1 MPKSISLIQS
11 TRPAMQ
17 AIAASNNNQW
27 RRSIDFS
34 CTAPGLLIDSALL
47 MQAPGPLS
55 KRLQPIPG
63 MDQGRRLVLLLT
75 QLGDFD
81 SMEYAQAL
89 VAALHQQRPFETAT
103 VWLRNMIDANNN
115 LLYSYCD

>member
-1 MPKSISLIQS
+1 
-11 TRPAMQ
+11 
-17 AIAASNNNQW
+17 
-27 RRSIDFS
+27 
-34 CTAPGLLIDSALL
+34 
-47 MQAPGPLS
+47 
-55 KRLQPIPG
+55 

-89 VAALHQQRPFETAT
+89 VAALHRQGPAT